1 MVQIRFVPAFGSG
14 SDYEIDLSSTGILK
28 LKVLPIPFWL
38 FDAQIL
44 PPCASTM
51 FFEMYSPKPVPLSD
65 FEINFS
71 NR

>member
-1 MVQIRFVPAFGSG
+1 MVQVRFIPAFGSG
-14 SDYEIDLSSTGILK
+14 SDSGNLISTGILK

-44 PPCASTM
+44 PLCASIM

-65 FEINFS
+65 LK
-71 NR
+71 